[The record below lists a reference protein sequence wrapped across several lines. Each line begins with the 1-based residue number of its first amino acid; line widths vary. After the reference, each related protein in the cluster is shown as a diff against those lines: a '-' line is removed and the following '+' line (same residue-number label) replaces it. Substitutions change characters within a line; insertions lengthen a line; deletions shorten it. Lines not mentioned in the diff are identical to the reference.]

1 METDKIQEMFFSE
14 TLLFFFFSL
23 SSVLVETW
31 LFGALKSNF
40 LFRKETKTYT
50 NLRETQFAKYPN

>member
-1 METDKIQEMFFSE
+1 METDKIQELFFSE
-14 TLLFFFFSL
+14 TLFFFLL
-23 SSVLVETW
+23 STVLVETW